1 MDPWWT
7 GVQAGLLGGI
17 VGGLGGLVGIF
28 GGVAGGIL
36 VPRGIAKRTV
46 LTVMATLAALGLV
59 TLVVGAFAAIAGQP
73 HHVYSGML
81 VAGTCFYCVC
91 GCLIPSFLAR
101 YRVADAMRA
110 AGLAPNER
118 GDRAIEVLVVASE
131 QARNDPRLRRW
142 RRCLFLTHLAV
153 AVSLLVLAV
162 AVLLAK
168 TGHGWVWASLGCFVV
183 LNALFMRFEHLFMRP
198 DLVWPWGGRMRR
210 IVERRRLDV
219 EELRR
224 S

>member
-17 VGGLGGLVGIF
+17 VGGLGGLLGIF
-28 GGVAGGIL
+28 GAVAGGIL

-59 TLVVGAFAAIAGQP
+59 TLAVGAFAAFAGQP
-73 HHVYSGML
+73 HHVYTGML
-81 VAGTCFYCVC
+81 CAGAIFYCVC
-91 GCLIPSFLAR
+91 GTLTPSILAR

-110 AGLAPNER
+110 AGLAPNEW
-118 GDRAIEVLVVASE
+118 GDRAIEIMMVASE
-131 QARNDPRLRRW
+131 QAWNDARLRRW
-142 RRCLFLTHLAV
+142 RRCLFFTHLAV
-153 AVSLLVLAV
+153 AVSLLVWAV
-162 AVLLAK
+162 AALLAK
-168 TGHGWVWASLGCFVV
+168 AGHDWIWIPPALLGCILVV
-183 LNALFMRFEHLFMRP
+183 NALLMRFEHL
-198 DLVWPWGGRMRR
+198 VWPLGGQTGR
-210 IVERRRLDV
+210 VAERWRLDA